1 MWASRRY
8 SSPDTRL
15 MSDAGVVFGLYFPIG
30 GQRGALPEGSGE
42 GMSRSMF
49 SDDDLLAVVC
59 QIGLGANSS
68 SIRRRLSDR
77 ANLIFD
83 AIQIETRI
91 QRLRDEGLLR
101 IAPSGSVRL
110 TATGVERLQSLQ
122 RAVRA
127 QLKLSNV
134 ESA

>member
-1 MWASRRY
+1 
-8 SSPDTRL
+8 
-15 MSDAGVVFGLYFPIG
+15 
-30 GQRGALPEGSGE
+30 
-42 GMSRSMF
+42 MF

-68 SIRRRLSDR
+68 SIQRRLSDR
-77 ANLIFD
+77 ANLVFD

-122 RAVRA
+122 REPMRPAT
-127 QLKLSNV
+127 
-134 ESA
+134 E